1 MTYICPLIFL
11 NYAMRMKMQN
21 FINSHPGC
29 ENDEELESLADK
41 VGPPQTTDPK
51 LFGNVDMAGI
61 PDQLRPGKQHQKH

>member
-1 MTYICPLIFL
+1 
-11 NYAMRMKMQN
+11 MQN